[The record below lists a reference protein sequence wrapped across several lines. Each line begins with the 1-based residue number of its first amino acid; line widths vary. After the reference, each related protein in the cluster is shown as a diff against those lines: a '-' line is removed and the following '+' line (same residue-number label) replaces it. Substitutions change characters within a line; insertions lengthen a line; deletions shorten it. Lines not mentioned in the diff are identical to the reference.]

1 MPCEP
6 KKYSRPKTT
15 TAVCQIPSIW
25 RPKSDEN
32 KITISH
38 NELKNDPF
46 LISYTFMPKL
56 DLFEK

>member
-25 RPKSDEN
+25 RPRIDEN
-32 KITISH
+32 NITINH
-38 NELKNDPF
+38 YELKNA
-46 LISYTFMPKL
+46 FMPIL
-56 DLFEK
+56 DSLEL